1 MVSRI
6 PPEDFEPGPSSAE
19 HLNQLPRGWI
29 TEAVRSSDSSNTN
42 TSMAILETDEVTLS
56 GDRRYEVKGIV
67 TIRSASAG
75 GVHVALHQ
83 NGSQIQRMNDTTAA
97 VNKNI
102 AFSIHTEI
110 EPNDGDY
117 VFGLI
122 IGNTGG
128 GNNVQSRA
136 DGFAG
141 DDGET
146 CLSVHDI
153 GPAASGS

>member
-1 MVSRI
+1 MAERELV
-6 PPEDFEPGPSSAE
+6 EDFEPGPSSAE
-19 HLNQLPRGWI
+19 HLNKLPRGWV
-29 TEAVRSSDSSNTN
+29 TDAKRASDSSNTN
-42 TSMAILETDEVTLS
+42 TSMAILETDSKTLA
-56 GDRRYEVKGIV
+56 GDRRYRVDAIV
-67 TIRSASAG
+67 TLRSDAPG
-75 GVHVALHQ
+75 GVHVALHR
-83 NGSQIQRMNDTTAA
+83 NGSQIQRVNDTTAA

-102 AFSIHTEI
+102 AFYIFQEI

-141 DDGET
+141 VDGET
-146 CLSVHDI
+146 ILSVHDV
-153 GPAASGS
+153 GPASSGS